1 MLPKRGEIWL
11 VEFDPQRGAEIA
23 KKRPAVVLSVDSIGH
38 LPLRMVVPCTDWK
51 PEFESYSWFIAL
63 QGTASGLR
71 KPSGADAFQCKS
83 FSLDRFVKKLGSV
96 TPSELNEIALAVGLC
111 IGL

>member
-1 MLPKRGEIWL
+1 M
-11 VEFDPQRGAEIA
+11 V
-23 KKRPAVVLSVDSIGH
+23 SVDSVGH

-51 PEFESYSWFIAL
+51 PDYETYSWFIAL
-63 QGTASGLR
+63 QGSSTGLR

-83 FSLDRFVKKLGSV
+83 FSLDRFVKKIGHVSFD
-96 TPSELNEIALAVGLC
+96 ELQEIVLAVGLC

>member
-23 KKRPAVVLSVDSIGH
+23 KTRPAVVVSVDSIGH

-51 PEFESYSWFIAL
+51 PEFQAFSWFIPL
-63 QGTASGLR
+63 QPISTGLS

-83 FSLDRFVKKLGSV
+83 FALDRFVKKLGRVS
-96 TPSELNEIALAVGLC
+96 SDELHEIVLAVGLC